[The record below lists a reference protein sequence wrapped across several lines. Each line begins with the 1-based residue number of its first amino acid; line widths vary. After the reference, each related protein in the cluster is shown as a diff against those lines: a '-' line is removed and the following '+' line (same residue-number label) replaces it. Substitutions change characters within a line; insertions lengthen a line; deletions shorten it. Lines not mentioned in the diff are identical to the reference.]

1 MLTSRLRSLPSAPIQ
16 SAAARAAATFT
27 LVEFCHG
34 GAGDEQ
40 DTRGGGARKRFR
52 QQWPIFEFRVA
63 QRNGPSRGK
72 SQVLTS
78 EQTDGNR
85 DGTVPLVNP
94 ITTAPRLVASQAGL
108 FHCPNFQIPSVR
120 RSSE

>member
-1 MLTSRLRSLPSAPIQ
+1 MLTAG
-16 SAAARAAATFT
+16 RASNFVMAVQAMSKTP
-27 LVEFCHG
+27 
-34 GAGDEQ
+34 
-40 DTRGGGARKRFR
+40 GGGARKRFR

-63 QRNGPSRGK
+63 QRNGPSREK

-94 ITTAPRLVASQAGL
+94 ITTGPRLVASQAGL
-108 FHCPNFQIPSVR
+108 FHCPNFKSRVSEDHLSKARLCRALLSVVIPQR
-120 RSSE
+120 CR